1 MRFIL
6 MVTIYTSFGVHVFFE
21 FKKFSEASETVKT
34 KFLKDIKKALPA
46 LKANTLPEALRKAKV
61 EIGKEEDIWYA
72 FSSQTRHSFLTYL
85 FDLSTAI
92 DRETLSLDLKKMTFN
107 KNGITIEGRV
117 LSFDSVEEL
126 IKQLKRTNLF
136 TQVPNLQKTDFVL
149 PLTLANEEE
158 QS

>member
-1 MRFIL
+1 
-6 MVTIYTSFGVHVFFE
+6 
-21 FKKFSEASETVKT
+21 
-34 KFLKDIKKALPA
+34 
-46 LKANTLPEALRKAKV
+46 
-61 EIGKEEDIWYA
+61 
-72 FSSQTRHSFLTYL
+72 
-85 FDLSTAI
+85 
-92 DRETLSLDLKKMTFN
+92 MTFN

-117 LSFDSVEEL
+117 LSFDAVEEL